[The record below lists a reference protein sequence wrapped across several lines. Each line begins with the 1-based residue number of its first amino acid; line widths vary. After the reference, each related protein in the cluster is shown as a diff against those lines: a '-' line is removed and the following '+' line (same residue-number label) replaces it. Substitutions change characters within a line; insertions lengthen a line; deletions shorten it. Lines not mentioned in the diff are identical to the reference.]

1 MVVLG
6 MSSAAVWRW
15 SERGGEFGAS
25 VERARVEEV
34 AQQPPPAA
42 HLPGSLPTSRRSSW
56 APGIER
62 LRDSL
67 DFQLSFWGMGSW
79 PSLVVC
85 ELRLP
90 SGASVSHLSEGRCSL
105 RIHRGGP
112 RWCMP
117 YTADCYWICPMG
129 SQLPCLAHQLGGT
142 SGSCQC
148 AIHQWGPNRRCSRFY
163 LLCLSVCLSHVGELG
178 CQI

>member
-42 HLPGSLPTSRRSSW
+42 HLPGSLPASRRSSW

-90 SGASVSHLSEGRCSL
+90 SGAPVSHLSEGRCSL

-163 LLCLSVCLSHVGELG
+163 LLCLSVCPMWGELG